1 MPVRRPSLRQ
11 LEALVAVLETG
22 SITRGAARM
31 HISQPAI
38 SRLISSLEADT
49 GYPMFRRMGG
59 RIVATAEATMLREE
73 IQNALAAVDRVS
85 RRALQIGNRAQAP
98 LTVCA
103 FPWFASTVLPQLLSR
118 FHAEHPTIPIVLNGM
133 GVHRLVEMVAS
144 QRADFVICEVPPHVN
159 GIVAE
164 HLCRYE
170 AVCVMRADNPLAALP
185 RVPLAALAREQFIF
199 LREEDERQPVVAR
212 AFENLAIELRPSV
225 EVNLGSSACAW
236 IATAGGVSV
245 LDPFSAGEWHGQL
258 VRVKTQPAIWF
269 DLWVLRPEAK
279 PLTRVASAFLALL
292 REHVLSSAGASAV
305 GERGEPNGLH
315 RQARSRSKRSFM
327 PGDG

>member
-1 MPVRRPSLRQ
+1 MPVRLPSLRQ

-22 SITRGAARM
+22 SITRGAERM

-38 SRLISSLEADT
+38 SRLIASLEADT

-59 RIVATAEATMLREE
+59 RVVATAEATLLREE
-73 IQNALAAVDRVS
+73 IQSALAAVDRVS
-85 RRALQIGNRAQAP
+85 RRALQIGSRAEAP
-98 LTVCA
+98 LTVCG
-103 FPWFASTVLPQLLSR
+103 FPWFASTVLPQLLSH
-118 FHAEHPTIPIVLNGM
+118 FHAEHPAIPIMLNGM
-133 GVHRLVEMVAS
+133 GPHRLVDMVAS
-144 QRADFVICEVPPHVN
+144 QRADFGICEVPPPVN

-170 AVCVMRADNPLAALP
+170 AVCVMRADHPFAELP
-185 RVPLAALAREQFIF
+185 RVPLAALSGEQFIS

-212 AFENLAIELRPSV
+212 AFENLAIELNPSV

-245 LDPFSAGEWHGQL
+245 LDPFSAGEWRGQL
-258 VRVKTQPAIWF
+258 VRVKTEPAIWF

-279 PLTRVASAFLALL
+279 PLTRVASSFLALL
-292 REHVLSSAGASAV
+292 REHLLSSVDLPAA
-305 GERGEPNGLH
+305 GERNDANAS
-315 RQARSRSKRSFM
+315 RRRARPRKKR
-327 PGDG
+327 

>member
-22 SITRGAARM
+22 SITRGAERM

-38 SRLISSLEADT
+38 SRLIASLEADT

-59 RIVATAEATMLREE
+59 RVVATAEATLLREE
-73 IQNALAAVDRVS
+73 IQDALAAVDRVS
-85 RRALQIGNRAQAP
+85 RRALQIGSRAEAP
-98 LTVCA
+98 LRVCA
-103 FPWFASTVLPQLLSR
+103 HPWFASTVLPQLLSR
-118 FHAEHPTIPIVLNGM
+118 FHDERPAIPIMLNGM
-133 GVHRLVEMVAS
+133 GFHRLVETVAS
-144 QRADFVICEVPPHVN
+144 QRADFGICEVPPHVN

-170 AVCVMRADNPLAALP
+170 AVCVMRADHQFAALP
-185 RVPLAALAREQFIF
+185 RVPLAALAREQFIS

-212 AFENLAIELRPSV
+212 AFENLAIELRSSV

-245 LDPFSAGEWHGQL
+245 LDPFSAGEWRGQL
-258 VRVKTQPAIWF
+258 VRVKTEPAIWF
-269 DLWVLRPEAK
+269 HLWVLRPEVK
-279 PLTRVASAFLALL
+279 PLTRVAASFLALL
-292 REHVLSSAGASAV
+292 REHLSSSAGISAV
-305 GERGEPNGLH
+305 RERDYSNASR
-315 RQARSRSKRSFM
+315 RQARPKRKR
-327 PGDG
+327 

>member
-1 MPVRRPSLRQ
+1 MRLRRPSLRQ

-22 SITRGAARM
+22 SVTRGAERM

-38 SRLISSLEADT
+38 SRLIASLEADT

-59 RIVATAEATMLREE
+59 RIVATAEATLLREE

-85 RRALQIGNRAQAP
+85 RRALQIGSRAHAP

-118 FHAEHPTIPIVLNGM
+118 FHAKHPAIPIMLNGM
-133 GVHRLVEMVAS
+133 GFHRLLEMVAS
-144 QRADFVICEVPPHVN
+144 QRADFAICEVPPHVN

-170 AVCVMRADNPLAALP
+170 AVCVVRIDHPF
-185 RVPLAALAREQFIF
+185 AALARVPLTALAREHFIF

-212 AFENLAIELRPSV
+212 AFENLAIELRTPV

-236 IATAGGVSV
+236 IATAGGVSI
-245 LDPFSAGEWHGQL
+245 LDPFSAGEWRGQL
-258 VRVKTQPAIWF
+258 VRVRTEPVIWF
-269 DLWVLRPEAK
+269 DLWMLRPEVK

-292 REHVLSSAGASAV
+292 REHVLSLADISAV
-305 GERGEPNGLH
+305 GERRKPDALR
-315 RQARSRSKRSFM
+315 RQSRPKRKR
-327 PGDG
+327 

>member
-1 MPVRRPSLRQ
+1 MPIRRPSLRQ

-22 SITRGAARM
+22 SITRGAERM

-38 SRLISSLEADT
+38 SRLIASLEADT
-49 GYPMFRRMGG
+49 GYPMFNRMGG
-59 RIVATAEATMLREE
+59 RIVATAEATLLREE

-85 RRALQIGNRAQAP
+85 RRALQIGSRAEAP
-98 LTVCA
+98 LTVCG

-118 FHAEHPTIPIVLNGM
+118 FHAKHPAIPIMLNGM
-133 GVHRLVEMVAS
+133 GFHRLIEMVAS
-144 QRADFVICEVPPHVN
+144 QRADFGICEAPPHVN

-170 AVCVMRADNPLAALP
+170 AVCVMRADHKFAELP
-185 RVPLAALAREQFIF
+185 RVPLAALAREQFIS

-212 AFENLAIELRPSV
+212 AFENLSIELRPSI

-245 LDPFSAGEWHGQL
+245 LDPFSAGEWHGRL
-258 VRVKTQPAIWF
+258 VRVKTEPAIWF
-269 DLWVLRPEAK
+269 DLWVLRPETK

-292 REHVLSSAGASAV
+292 REHVLSSADIAAV
-305 GERGEPNGLH
+305 GERDKPSASR
-315 RQARSRSKRSFM
+315 RQARAGRKR
-327 PGDG
+327 